1 MEWLAAIL
9 ITTGAFCVFTARF
22 PGIYA
27 PARKALR
34 FRAPKALTQ
43 SQVLQNQLAEKIEP
57 MLELDPIKR
66 SQTEALLRNLGHTES
81 PELFHAQALAGSIF
95 ASALCVVFLLFSV
108 PLGVADMVLVGFGYY
123 SKRRKT
129 LEKELARKR
138 AAIERELPQFAA
150 TIRQSLGTTRDVVSI
165 LTSYRRVCGQ
175 TLAGEIDK
183 TLNDIITGNAE
194 QAIRA
199 LESRVA
205 SPKLGQLT
213 RGLLAVLRGDDQRM
227 YFDVLAEEYRKS
239 QDEEVDRELLHRP
252 QKLYPYMGLM
262 FSGFILMLIASLGA
276 EILTQIHQF
285 FG

>member
-9 ITTGAFCVFTARF
+9 IAGGAFCVFTASF

-34 FRAPKALTQ
+34 GRAPKTLTQ
-43 SQVLQNQLAEKIEP
+43 SQVLQNQLAEKIAP
-57 MLELDPIKR
+57 RLELDPIKR

-81 PELFHAQALAGSIF
+81 PELFHARAIAGGLFMSGLCAAL
-95 ASALCVVFLLFSV
+95 LLFSV
-108 PLGVADMVLVGFGYY
+108 PLGLAGMALAGIAYY
-123 SKRRKT
+123 NKQRKT
-129 LEKELARKR
+129 LEAELAARR

-150 TIRQSLGTTRDVVSI
+150 TIRQNLGTTRDVVAI

-183 TLNDIITGNAE
+183 TLNDMMTGNAVR
-194 QAIRA
+194 AIQA
-199 LESRVA
+199 LEGRVA
-205 SPKLGQLT
+205 SQKLGQLT

-239 QDEEVDRELLHRP
+239 QDEEVERELLQRP
-252 QKLYPYMGLM
+252 QKLNPYMAMMFVGFLLM
-262 FSGFILMLIASLGA
+262 IAASIGA
-276 EILTQIHQF
+276 ELVGGIHQF

>member
-1 MEWLAAIL
+1 MEWLTAIL
-9 ITTGAFCVFTARF
+9 ITVGAFCVFTARF
-22 PGIYA
+22 PGIYT

-34 FRAPKALTQ
+34 CRAPKSLTQ
-43 SQVLQNQLAEKIEP
+43 SQVLQNQLAEKIAP
-57 MLELDPIKR
+57 RLELDPIKR

-108 PLGVADMVLVGFGYY
+108 PLGVVGMVLVGVGYY

-129 LEKELARKR
+129 LEKELAVKR

-150 TIRQSLGTTRDVVSI
+150 TIRQNLSTTRDVVSI

-183 TLNDIITGNAE
+183 TLNDIMTGNAE

-239 QDEEVDRELLHRP
+239 QDEEVERELLQRP
-252 QKLYPYMGLM
+252 QKLNPYMALM
-262 FSGFILMLIASLGA
+262 FAGFILMLISSLGA
-276 EILTQIHQF
+276 EILSVIHQF

>member
-9 ITTGAFCVFTARF
+9 ITVGAFCVFTARF

-34 FRAPKALTQ
+34 CRAPKVLTQ
-43 SQVLQNQLAEKIEP
+43 SQVLQNQLAVKIEP
-57 MLELDPIKR
+57 LLELDPIKR
-66 SQTEALLRNLGHTES
+66 SQTEALLHNLGHTES
-81 PELFHAQALAGSIF
+81 AELFHAQALAGSIF
-95 ASALCVVFLLFSV
+95 ASTLCVVFLLFSV
-108 PLGVADMVLVGFGYY
+108 PLGLAGMVLVGFGYY

-129 LEKELARKR
+129 LEKELAVKR

-183 TLNDIITGNAE
+183 TLNDMMTGNAE

-239 QDEEVDRELLHRP
+239 QDEGVERELLKRP
-252 QKLYPYMGLM
+252 QKLNPYMALM
-262 FSGFILMLIASLGA
+262 FAGFILMVVASIGA
-276 EILTQIHQF
+276 QLLSGIHQF
-285 FG
+285 IG

>member
-1 MEWLAAIL
+1 MEWLTAIL
-9 ITTGAFCVFTARF
+9 ITVGAFCVFTARF

-34 FRAPKALTQ
+34 CRAPKVLTQ

-57 MLELDPIKR
+57 LLELDPIKR

-95 ASALCVVFLLFSV
+95 ASTLCVVFLLFSV
-108 PLGVADMVLVGFGYY
+108 PLGLAGMVLVGFGYY

-129 LEKELARKR
+129 LEKELAVKR

-165 LTSYRRVCGQ
+165 LTSYRRICGQ

-183 TLNDIITGNAE
+183 TLNDMMTGNAE
-194 QAIRA
+194 RAIRA

-239 QDEEVDRELLHRP
+239 QNEEVERELLKRP
-252 QKLYPYMGLM
+252 HQLYPYMGLM
-262 FSGFILMLIASLGA
+262 FGGFILMLIASLGA
-276 EILTQIHQF
+276 EIFSEIHQF

>member
-1 MEWLAAIL
+1 MEWLTAIL
-9 ITTGAFCVFTARF
+9 ITVGAFCVFTARF
-22 PGIYA
+22 PGISA

-34 FRAPKALTQ
+34 CRAPKALTQ
-43 SQVLQNQLAEKIEP
+43 SQVLQNQLAERIAP
-57 MLELDPIKR
+57 RLELDPIKR

-81 PELFHAQALAGSIF
+81 AELFHAQALAGSIF

-108 PLGVADMVLVGFGYY
+108 PLGLVGMVLVGFGYY

-129 LEKELARKR
+129 LEKELAVRR
-138 AAIERELPQFAA
+138 TAIERELPQFAA

-183 TLNDIITGNAE
+183 TLNDMMTGNAE

-213 RGLLAVLRGDDQRM
+213 RGMLAVLRGDDQRM

-239 QDEEVDRELLHRP
+239 QDEGVDRELLQRP

-262 FSGFILMLIASLGA
+262 FGGFILMLIASLGA
-276 EILTQIHQF
+276 EIFSEIHQF

>member
-34 FRAPKALTQ
+34 CRAPKALTQ

-57 MLELDPIKR
+57 LLELDPIER
-66 SQTEALLRNLGHTES
+66 SQTEALLRNLGHSES

-95 ASALCVVFLLFSV
+95 ASVLCVVFLLFSV
-108 PLGVADMVLVGFGYY
+108 PLGVVGMVLVGFGYY

-129 LEKELARKR
+129 LEKELAMKR
-138 AAIERELPQFAA
+138 VAIERELPQFAA

-183 TLNDIITGNAE
+183 TLNDIMTGNAE

-239 QDEEVDRELLHRP
+239 QDEDVERELLQRP
-252 QKLYPYMGLM
+252 QKLNPYMALM
-262 FSGFILMLIASLGA
+262 FGGFILMIVASIGTELLSG
-276 EILTQIHQF
+276 IHQF